1 MVTRTTPVKVSSILR
16 KFVCAFLSA
25 LMLLT
30 GYAPISGFISGSG
43 LSMQTASAA
52 GSVLADTFDAAA
64 IGAKPSGWS
73 IASYPEIAI
82 SVQEVDGHP
91 GRALAYA
98 QSAKRSA
105 TYTISRSFPG
115 ATPKSVLTYQFRAEQ
130 TNAVIYLPY
139 INAGSVNL
147 AQFAL
152 NGGKISY
159 MKAGASAWTGLE
171 DYQAG
176 TWYNIRIALDT
187 EAGTYDFYINDVQK
201 LSGEP
206 LKAKGTFDKMSMGFY
221 KESIGTVY
229 FDEFH
234 VYSYKKLESV
244 SFSKESYY
252 IAANTSQPLE
262 LVFHPADATNRNAVW
277 TSSQP
282 EVASVTNSGI
292 VTALKPGETVISVTP
307 EELAG
312 DPPATT
318 VVRVFA
324 EPISSIDIGTVA
336 ASVPVGSR
344 VLLQATILP
353 AHTTDQ
359 FITWSTS
366 DPQIA
371 TIDHYGELTGVSAG
385 KVKVF
390 ATSPNGLVRGETD
403 VTVVAR
409 NVAHRLYVSP
419 AGADTNPGTEAAPYR
434 TIAKAQEAVR
444 TLKSGMTGDIEVLL
458 RGGTYVL
465 PEALTFTPQDS
476 GENGYFIIY
485 RSYPGEEAL
494 VSGGRTVTGWSMY
507 DAEKGIYSAEAPGLR
522 TRQLFVDGIRAVR
535 ASSAGGLTNPVK
547 TDAGYISADPAL
559 AAFAQPGDL
568 ELVFND
574 LWTNSRV
581 GVKSV
586 SLNSEGKAQ
595 LTLDQPAWD
604 AVRNRGLTSA
614 TVPVTYENALELL
627 DEPGEWY
634 LDERAGKLYYK
645 PRAWEN
651 MSTSSIVAPVL
662 EKLIDIQGES
672 ADNPVRNLEFRNL
685 HFSYTTWM
693 RPSSEY
699 GHSDA
704 QNNYL
709 RYSGTPDY
717 LPDAAVDLS
726 YANTVNFEG
735 NDFSRLG
742 ITAVRMK
749 TAVQNSLIRA
759 NRFYDISGNAV
770 SVGEPNSSD
779 RENYNPADH
788 RKIMKNNDVV
798 NNLIHDIGVDYKSS
812 SAISAGFPEY
822 MDISHNEIYNIPY
835 SGTHI
840 GYGWDKLFTPVL
852 RDVRIENNFIY
863 DLMGKGLRDG
873 GAIYSLGASG
883 GTAENKNLVKGNYI
897 RNQMD
902 DSAALYA
909 DEGTTYWRYENNVI
923 DLSESPPWHG
933 SKRWAQAYKATIHD
947 LDLVDNYMTESI
959 FVNNAIDVY
968 QSGNQVVADGQWPE
982 EARSIMARAGLEP
995 AYAGVVRGEVR
1006 RWSTERLDLAVGGS
1020 GQVVM
1025 SAKDGKDMPQR
1036 LDSSTIYYESLNP
1049 SVAAVDAS
1057 GRVSG
1062 VAEGKTTIRIH
1073 ILNASMLR
1081 TLEAE
1086 VTVGDTLSEVE
1097 LRDVAGH
1104 VLAVR
1109 SGTTQ
1114 SLQALGKTFFG
1125 NTVELGNARFA
1136 VSDPEVAS
1144 VTEDGVL
1151 TAHEQGST
1159 ILTVKGERLGEEK
1172 IGIFHVRVWTYGDTA
1187 VSGLQEEIS
1196 GMDDWFVY
1204 PTNQNISTGNG
1215 SVTIGT
1221 PNSGHGIY
1229 RGRQYQNELLDFDLT
1244 INGTTSWYALLFGKK
1259 SDTASYS
1266 NDDNYL
1272 VVVSSGGIELQRY
1285 NGTARTVIYGNIA
1298 GHTSLAGDAIPNT
1311 MLPFNAKKHIQ
1322 LGSIEEADGVRLV
1335 FKVDGQEVFNYL
1347 DTASNALRGPGYF
1360 GLIARSGSMTLGK
1373 SEVGADRL
1381 AGLVLSGPRALKA
1394 GEQGMVQATGVDWNG
1409 KSVPAPSGI
1418 GYASSN
1424 TVTASVY
1431 ENGLVVAHAPGS
1443 TVISAVYGAVKA
1455 SFPLTVLAAE
1465 PGGGEGPGGPP
1476 VDQAGPQW
1484 PVGARLDFPADG
1496 IGQDAVRLEWP
1507 AAGDVSGVA
1516 EYRICLGEQ
1525 VLGTVTG
1532 SVYQYVASGLKAGTT
1547 YTFTVTPV
1555 DEKGNAGELLTGS
1568 VTTKAAANPGNPGN
1582 PGTPGTPGTPGDP
1595 GDPGDPGN
1603 PGSPGDDGSEEPLGT
1618 GHPQAGGGSGQIP
1631 LSVTAEG
1638 IELDSASLTGT
1649 MEQTPEG
1656 GSVKVLSL
1664 SSTILEAAL
1673 EKLGSSGAAA
1683 RLIVEV
1689 PDHSAIRLELPAAAL
1704 QTAGVQS
1711 GKFTLLIRSST
1722 GSYELPLAEAA
1733 EQLALLEGGG
1743 VGTVR
1748 VYIGQIGARSRL
1760 HQIAQ
1765 SAAVETGGKLHGV
1778 PVEFKVDA
1786 VIDGRTVELTSWKE
1800 YVSRWL
1806 PLTQEVNPAVATGVR
1821 IDPGTGK
1828 LTFVPALFT
1837 QQGGKPA
1844 AELKRKGNSVY
1855 AVLELSKTFSDMK
1868 EHWAK
1873 QEMELLASK
1882 LVVSGTAEDQYT
1894 LDVLVTR
1901 AEFAAMLTRGLGLD
1915 PATYS
1920 NTTFVDVAASD
1931 WYAEAVYT
1939 AVEAGLAEGFET
1951 GEFRPS
1957 EQITREQAAVMAA
1970 RAAAA
1975 AGSSIAVA
1983 GAMPDA
1989 EQKRNAYADE
1999 AQISVWAK
2007 EAVTEMSDAGIFA
2020 GRDGSSFA
2028 PEAAITRAEAAVVV
2042 KRLLQAVKFIN

>member
-1 MVTRTTPVKVSSILR
+1 MVTSTKPVKQSSILR
-16 KFVCAFLSA
+16 MFVCAFLSV

-30 GYAPISGFISGSG
+30 GFAPISGFASISGFKPMSG
-43 LSMQTASAA
+43 LSLQTASAA
-52 GSVLADTFDAAA
+52 TGNVLADTFDAAA
-64 IGAKPSGWS
+64 IGGKPSGWS
-73 IASYPEIAI
+73 IASHPEIAV

-98 QSAKRSA
+98 QSSKRSA
-105 TYTISRSFPG
+105 TYTISRSFTG

-139 INAGSVNL
+139 INSGSVNL

-176 TWYNIRIALDT
+176 TWYTIRIAVDT

-221 KESIGTVY
+221 KDSIGTVY

-234 VYSYKKLESV
+234 VYSYKKLENV
-244 SFSKESYY
+244 SFSKESYD

-277 TSSQP
+277 TSSHP
-282 EVASVTNSGI
+282 EVATVTNSGV
-292 VTALKPGETVISVTP
+292 VTALTPGETVISVSP

-312 DPPATT
+312 EPPETT

-336 ASVPVGSR
+336 AGVPVGSR
-344 VLLQATILP
+344 VLLQAAILP

-385 KVKVF
+385 KVKVY
-390 ATSPNGLVRGETD
+390 ATSPNGLVRGETE

-444 TLKSGMTGDIEVLL
+444 ALKNGMAGDVEVLL

-465 PEALTFTPQDS
+465 PEVLTFTPQDS
-476 GENGYFIIY
+476 GENGYFVTY

-494 VSGGRTVTGWSMY
+494 VSGSKKVTGWSMY
-507 DAEKGIYSAEAPGLR
+507 DAEKGIYSADAAGLR
-522 TRQLFVDGIRAVR
+522 TRQLFVDGFRAVR
-535 ASSAGGLTNPVK
+535 ASSTGGLTNPVK
-547 TDAGYISADPAL
+547 TDAGYTSDDPAL
-559 AAFAQPGDL
+559 AAFAKPDDL

-581 GVKSV
+581 GVTSV
-586 SLNSEGKAQ
+586 SLTSEGKAQ

-634 LDERAGKLYYK
+634 LDEQAGKLFYK

-662 EKLIDIQGES
+662 EKLLDIRGES

-717 LPDAAVDLS
+717 MPDAAIDLS

-852 RDVRIENNFIY
+852 RNVRIENNFIY

-923 DLSESPPWHG
+923 DLSESPPWHS
-933 SKRWAQAYKATIHD
+933 SKRWAQAYKASIHN
-947 LDLVDNYMTESI
+947 LDLVNNYMTESV

-968 QSGNQVVADGQWPE
+968 ESGNQMVADGQWPE
-982 EARSIMARAGLEP
+982 EARSIMARAGLES

-1006 RWSTERLDLAVGGS
+1006 RWSTERLDLAVGGG
-1020 GQVVM
+1020 GQVVVE
-1025 SAKDGKDMPQR
+1025 ARDGKDMPQS
-1036 LDSSTIYYESLNP
+1036 LDSSTIYYESMNP

-1062 VAEGKTTIRIH
+1062 VSVGKTTVLIH

-1097 LRDVAGH
+1097 LKDVAGH

-1109 SGTTQ
+1109 SGTAQ
-1114 SLQALGKTFFG
+1114 SIEVLGKTFFG
-1125 NTVELGNARFA
+1125 NTVELGNAVFA
-1136 VSDPEVAS
+1136 VSDPAVAS

-1151 TAHEQGST
+1151 TAHGEGST

-1172 IGIFHVRVWTYGDTA
+1172 TGIFHVRVWNYGDTA

-1196 GMDDWFVY
+1196 GVDDWYVY
-1204 PTNQNISTGNG
+1204 PTNQNVSAGDGSITIS
-1215 SVTIGT
+1215 T

-1244 INGTTSWYALLFGKK
+1244 INGTTSWYALMFGKK

-1311 MLPFNAKKHIQ
+1311 MLPFNTKKHVE
-1322 LGSIEEADGVRLV
+1322 LGSIEEADGVRLI

-1347 DTASNALRGPGYF
+1347 DTVSNALRGPGYF
-1360 GLIARSGSMTLGK
+1360 GLIARSGSLTLGE
-1373 SEVGADRL
+1373 SAVGADRL
-1381 AGLVLSGPRALKA
+1381 AGLVLSGPATLKA
-1394 GEQGMVQATGVDWNG
+1394 GEHGLVQATGVDWNG
-1409 KSVPAPSGI
+1409 KAVPAPSGVV
-1418 GYASSN
+1418 YTSSN

-1431 ENGLVVAHAPGS
+1431 ENGVVVAHSPGT
-1443 TVISAVYGAVKA
+1443 TVISAVYGAGKA
-1455 SFPLTVLAAE
+1455 SHLLTVLAAE
-1465 PGGGEGPGGPP
+1465 PGGGEGTGEPP

-1484 PVGARLDFPADG
+1484 PVGAKLDFPADG
-1496 IGQDAVRLEWP
+1496 IGEEAVRLEWP
-1507 AAGDVSGVA
+1507 AAADVSGVA
-1516 EYRICLGEQ
+1516 EYRIRLGEQ
-1525 VLGTVTG
+1525 VLDTVTG
-1532 SVYQYVASGLKAGTT
+1532 SVYQYLASGLKAGTT
-1547 YTFTVTPV
+1547 YTYAVIPV
-1555 DEKGNAGELLTGS
+1555 DRKGNAGEALTGS
-1568 VTTKAAANPGNPGN
+1568 VTTKAAATPGNPGN
-1582 PGTPGTPGTPGDP
+1582 
-1595 GDPGDPGN
+1595 PGN
-1603 PGSPGDDGSEEPLGT
+1603 PGSPGDDDSEEPAGT
-1618 GHPQAGGGSGQIP
+1618 DHPQTGGGSAQAP
-1631 LSVTAEG
+1631 VSVTDEG
-1638 IELDSASLTGT
+1638 IVLDAASLNGT
-1649 MEQTPEG
+1649 IEQTPEG
-1656 GSVKVLSL
+1656 GTVTVLSL

-1673 EKLGSSGAAA
+1673 GKLGSTEAVD

-1689 PDHSAIRLELPAAAL
+1689 PDSSAIRLELPAAAL
-1704 QTAGVQS
+1704 QKAGVQG
-1711 GKFTLLIRSST
+1711 GKSTLFIRSST
-1722 GSYELPLAEAA
+1722 GSYELPLAGAA
-1733 EQLALLEGGG
+1733 EQLALLAGREN
-1743 VGTVR
+1743 GTLR
-1748 VYIGQIGARSRL
+1748 VHIGLVSAQSKT
-1760 HQIAQ
+1760 HQMAQ
-1765 SAAVETGGKLHGV
+1765 SAAAETGGKLISV
-1778 PVEFKVDA
+1778 PVEFKVDM
-1786 VIDGRTVELTSWKE
+1786 VINGRNLELTSWKE

-1806 PLTQEVNPAVATGVR
+1806 PLTQNVNPAAATGVR
-1821 IDPGTGK
+1821 IDPATGK
-1828 LTFVPALFT
+1828 LSFVPAVFT
-1837 QQGGKPA
+1837 QQDGKPA
-1844 AELKRKGNSVY
+1844 AELKRKGNSLY

-1868 EHWAK
+1868 GHWAK
-1873 QEMELLASK
+1873 PEVELLASK
-1882 LVVSGTAEDQYT
+1882 LVISGTAEDQYT
-1894 LDVLVTR
+1894 PDALVTR

-1915 PATYS
+1915 PAAYS
-1920 NTTFVDVAASD
+1920 KTTFVDVAVSD
-1931 WYAEAVYT
+1931 WYAEAVST
-1939 AVEAGLAEGFET
+1939 AVEAGLADGFET

-1957 EQITREQAAVMAA
+1957 EHITREQAAVMAA
-1970 RAAAA
+1970 RAVAA
-1975 AGSSIAVA
+1975 AGSHMSGA
-1983 GAMPDA
+1983 GQRERA
-1989 EQKRNAYADE
+1989 AYVDE
-1999 AQISVWAK
+1999 AQISAWAK
-2007 EAVTEMSDAGIFA
+2007 EAVAQMSEAGIFA

-2042 KRLLQAVKFIN
+2042 KRLLQAVKFMN

>member
-1 MVTRTTPVKVSSILR
+1 MVTRTKSVTRTTPVKAPSTLR
-16 KFVCAFLSA
+16 TIVCAFLSA

-30 GYAPISGFISGSG
+30 GFAPFSGFAPISGFISGSG
-43 LSMQTASAA
+43 LSLQTASAA
-52 GSVLADTFDAAA
+52 GSVLADTFDVAA

-73 IASYPEIAI
+73 IASYPEIAV

-105 TYTISRSFPG
+105 TYTISRSFTG
-115 ATPKSVLTYQFRAEQ
+115 ATPKSALTYQFRAEQ

-221 KESIGTVY
+221 KDSVGIVY

-244 SFSKESYY
+244 SFSKESFD

-366 DPQIA
+366 DPQMA
-371 TIDHYGELTGVSAG
+371 SIDHYGELTGISAG
-385 KVKVF
+385 TVKVY

-444 TLKSGMTGDIEVLL
+444 ALKSGMAGDIEVLL

-476 GENGYFIIY
+476 GENGHFIIY

-522 TRQLFVDGIRAVR
+522 TRQLFVDGIRDVR
-535 ASSAGGLTNPVK
+535 ASSTGGLTNPVK

-559 AAFAQPGDL
+559 VAFAQPGDL

-662 EKLIDIQGES
+662 EKLVDIRGES

-717 LPDAAVDLS
+717 LPDAAIDLS

-812 SAISAGFPEY
+812 SAISAGFPED
-822 MDISHNEIYNIPY
+822 MDISYNEIYNIPY

-852 RDVRIENNFIY
+852 RNVRIENNFIY

-968 QSGNQVVADGQWPE
+968 QSGNQLVADGQWPE

-1006 RWSTERLDLAVGGS
+1006 RWATERLDLAVGGS
-1020 GQVVM
+1020 GQVMVT
-1025 SAKDGKDMPQR
+1025 AKDGKDMPQS
-1036 LDSSTIYYESLNP
+1036 LESSTIYYESLNP

-1057 GRVSG
+1057 GQVSG
-1062 VAEGKTTIRIH
+1062 VAVGKTTIRIH

-1097 LRDVAGH
+1097 LKDVAGQ
-1104 VLAVR
+1104 VLAIR

-1144 VTEDGVL
+1144 VTENGVL
-1151 TAHEQGST
+1151 SAHGQGST

-1172 IGIFHVRVWTYGDTA
+1172 TGIFHVRVWNYGDTA

-1196 GMDDWFVY
+1196 GIDDWYVY
-1204 PTNQNISTGNG
+1204 PTNQNVIAGDG
-1215 SVTIGT
+1215 SITIGT
-1221 PNSGHGIY
+1221 PNSGHAIY
-1229 RGRQYQNELLDFDLT
+1229 RGRKYQNELLDFDLT

-1298 GHTSLAGDAIPNT
+1298 GHTSLAGDAIANT
-1311 MLPFNAKKHIQ
+1311 MLPFNAKKHVQ
-1322 LGSIEEADGVRLV
+1322 LGSIEEADGVRLI

-1373 SEVGADRL
+1373 SEIGAYRL

-1409 KSVPAPSGI
+1409 KSVSAPSGI
-1418 GYASSN
+1418 VYASSN

-1443 TVISAVYGAVKA
+1443 TVISAVYGTSKA

-1465 PGGGEGPGGPP
+1465 PGGEGPGGPP
-1476 VDQAGPQW
+1476 EDQAGPQW
-1484 PVGARLDFPADG
+1484 PVGTKLDFPADG
-1496 IGQDAVRLEWP
+1496 LGQDAVRLEWP
-1507 AAGDVSGVA
+1507 AAADVSGVA
-1516 EYRICLGEQ
+1516 EYHIRLGEE

-1582 PGTPGTPGTPGDP
+1582 PGTPGTPG
-1595 GDPGDPGN
+1595 
-1603 PGSPGDDGSEEPLGT
+1603 SPGDDGSEEPSGT
-1618 GHPQAGGGSGQIP
+1618 GHSQAGGGSGQIP

-1638 IELDSASLTGT
+1638 IVLDSASLTGT
-1649 MEQTPEG
+1649 IEQTPEG

-1673 EKLGSSGAAA
+1673 EKLGSSGAAD

-1711 GKFTLLIRSST
+1711 SKSTLFIRSSS
-1722 GSYELPLAEAA
+1722 GSYELPLSEAA
-1733 EQLALLEGGG
+1733 EQLALLEGGQR
-1743 VGTVR
+1743 GTIS
-1748 VYIGQIGARSRL
+1748 VYIGQIESQSRL

-1765 SAAVETGGKLHGV
+1765 SAAAETGGKLNGV
-1778 PVEFKVDA
+1778 PVEFKVAA
-1786 VIDGRTVELTSWKE
+1786 VIEDGKTVELTSWKE
-1800 YVSRWL
+1800 YISRWL
-1806 PLTQEVNPAVATGVR
+1806 PLTQEVNPAAATGVR
-1821 IDPGTGK
+1821 IDPGTGR
-1828 LTFVPALFT
+1828 LTFVPAVFT
-1837 QQGGKPA
+1837 QQGGKSA

-1873 QEMELLASK
+1873 QEVELLASK

-1894 LDVLVTR
+1894 PDAVVSR
-1901 AEFAAMLTRGLGLD
+1901 AEFAAMLTRGLGVD
-1915 PATYS
+1915 PAVYS
-1920 NTTFVDVAASD
+1920 NTAFVDVAASD

-1975 AGSSIAVA
+1975 AGSRISDA
-1983 GAMPDA
+1983 GQR
-1989 EQKRNAYADE
+1989 EWVAYADE
-1999 AQISVWAK
+1999 VQISAWAK
-2007 EAVTEMSDAGIFA
+2007 EAVAQMNEAGIFA

-2028 PEAAITRAEAAVVV
+2028 PEAALTRAEAAVVV
-2042 KRLLQAVKFIN
+2042 KRLLQAVKFMN